1 MSENQKNNLSIFS
14 MDRRL
19 SAFRKDRKTE
29 DYLMLTITLGAL
41 IFFGVFVVRPSLIL
55 IFELNQKSKDYKSL
69 SFKFEEKI
77 KALEQ
82 IKSDNEGLKAEFA
95 LLQKAITD
103 KPNESEILNNINY
116 VASKNNIQI
125 SNIQFVF
132 DEIPSVIKIKF
143 NATGTYENTIVMF
156 EEMKNLLTPINI
168 NSVDINPEKE
178 YGDNIVKLTIDAESY
193 YLNKWT
199 QKKFLNY

>member
-193 YLNKWT
+193 YLNK
-199 QKKFLNY
+199 